1 MQHNAQPA
9 PELITN
15 LKAVKITNWKELV
28 PGGHV
33 LHSGWAVLDVE
44 SNRLFAGH
52 TGRYPYLNQKA
63 VAQQVAQGGL
73 IAGFATV
80 ALAGAA

>member
-1 MQHNAQPA
+1 MLHEAQPA
-9 PELITN
+9 PELVTS
-15 LKAVKITNWKELV
+15 LKAIKVTDWKELV

-44 SNRLFAGH
+44 SNRLFAGR
-52 TGRYPYLNQKA
+52 TGCYPYLNQKA
-63 VAQQVAQGGL
+63 VAQEVAQGGL

-80 ALAGAA
+80 ALQGAA